1 MKLLVVSV
9 LAGVAEC
16 SSIFGWFDN
25 KKDVYKGDKVLKTL
39 ADVQEMQQYTKIQGD
54 LEVDK
59 NYEGNI
65 SLPNLVE
72 ITGTFSF

>member
-16 SSIFGWFDN
+16 RSIFGWFDN
-25 KKDVYKGDKVLKTL
+25 KKDVYKGDKTLKTL
-39 ADVQEMQQYTKIQGD
+39 ADVEEMQQYTKIQGNLFVGAD
-54 LEVDK
+54 
-59 NYEGNI
+59 YEGDSI

-72 ITGTFSF
+72 ITGTF